1 MKIKLEEIEIRN
13 RKRNLNPDKVTELA
27 SSFSLLGQ
35 LQPISVINKN
45 HGFELLAGWHRI
57 EAARL
62 LGWSEIDAN
71 IFEGD
76 ELECELVEIDE
87 NLIHNS
93 LTVLEQGEQL
103 QRRNQILEEMGL
115 RAKRGDNQYSGGPEM
130 ISGPKTTADIG
141 KEAGMTGRSIS
152 SRIQIARD
160 IIPEVKEAIRDTP
173 LADSTTQLLQLA
185 RLEPEEQVAVVEQ
198 VQKSGAKNIEEAKRN
213 LRRIDRI
220 ESTPIM
226 PDGKY
231 NVIYADPPWKYDFGF
246 DIYGAA
252 DRHYHTMSIED
263 LCKLPVGEIV
273 EDNAVLFLWVTSPKL
288 FEAPAVIKAWGFEY
302 KTSFVWDKVKHVM
315 GHYNSV
321 RHEFLLVCVRGSF
334 PKQNDKLHD
343 SVISIERPD
352 NHSEKPEYF
361 RKLIEEM
368 YPKSKKV
375 ELFARTV
382 PDGWDVWGNEL

>member
-141 KEAGMTGRSIS
+141 KLASITVVYPQGSPLLRLLNGLPLPMAMVYQSRSCA
-152 SRIQIARD
+152 SRIISA
-160 IIPEVKEAIRDTP
+160 KTA
-173 LADSTTQLLQLA
+173 
-185 RLEPEEQVAVVEQ
+185 
-198 VQKSGAKNIEEAKRN
+198 KS
-213 LRRIDRI
+213 
-220 ESTPIM
+220 STP
-226 PDGKY
+226 
-231 NVIYADPPWKYDFGF
+231 
-246 DIYGAA
+246 
-252 DRHYHTMSIED
+252 RCST
-263 LCKLPVGEIV
+263 VG
-273 EDNAVLFLWVTSPKL
+273 T
-288 FEAPAVIKAWGFEY
+288 
-302 KTSFVWDKVKHVM
+302 
-315 GHYNSV
+315 
-321 RHEFLLVCVRGSF
+321 C
-334 PKQNDKLHD
+334 
-343 SVISIERPD
+343 
-352 NHSEKPEYF
+352 
-361 RKLIEEM
+361 
-368 YPKSKKV
+368 
-375 ELFARTV
+375 
-382 PDGWDVWGNEL
+382 